1 MNQIIPIWTE
11 SLRSTVMA
19 ARSTLN
25 AIADNDLTVI
35 DEIQR
40 LQNSM
45 DMRVSG
51 PGELARLSTSEKK
64 QLKTRLMLRSA
75 CGGR

>member
-1 MNQIIPIWTE
+1 
-11 SLRSTVMA
+11 MA